1 MATDDSFSTSVH
13 APAHLPVP
21 VRRFVERSRAAIVAL
36 IAVAASD
43 VLFIL
48 TGLWYSSYLQTLPP
62 EVVIDDTEFHASVLA
77 YGLAALANLGVV
89 VISAFCFLYWFYSA
103 YRNLDHIS
111 VAPRAHGASWTVW
124 GFVVPILSLYRPY
137 SIMEEIRDATEYRW
151 DEQPDTFA
159 GLPRPKARVKLWW
172 GLYLLKVFAE
182 SFTMQ
187 MSWKASTAGEYL
199 AALQTEFLG
208 SYLELIAVAPALMV
222 VHSITAL
229 QVPLLAKPSSR
240 NSGFSNGAEPPVL
253 LESGASLP
261 PPPEGLIAG

>member
-1 MATDDSFSTSVH
+1 MATDDSFPASVYD
-13 APAHLPVP
+13 PTHLPVP
-21 VRRFVERSRAAIVAL
+21 VRRFVDRSRAAIVAL

-43 VLFIL
+43 VLFVV
-48 TGLWYSSYLQTLPP
+48 TGLWYSSYLQSLPP
-62 EVVIDDTEFHASVLA
+62 EVVLDDTDFHASVLA

-103 YRNLDHIS
+103 YKNLDHIS
-111 VAPRAHGASWTVW
+111 VAPRTHSASWTVW

-137 SIMEEIRDATEYRW
+137 SIMEEIRDGTEYRW
-151 DEQPDTFA
+151 DEQPDAFA

-182 SFTMQ
+182 SFTMR
-187 MSWKASTAGEYL
+187 MGWKASTAGEYL

-208 SYLELIAVAPALMV
+208 CFLELIAVAPALMV

-240 NSGFSNGAEPPVL
+240 NSGFGDGVEPAVL
-253 LESGASLP
+253 LEGSASLP
-261 PPPEGLIAG
+261 PPLEGLIAG